1 MDSTKVE
8 PSKSRRN
15 VTIEE
20 LEDEDIQKM
29 NAKEKSRSE
38 SLLEENIDD
47 EQMFDQINRHV
58 QPKAR
63 KKTTL
68 AEVPEA
74 YGNRYHRPTTPDVF
88 ERYVPALHSDTYK
101 YKGPTAREEVLLA
114 VMDANLNEMK
124 EEEDELP
131 DL

>member
-8 PSKSRRN
+8 PSKSRRS

-20 LEDEDIQKM
+20 IEDEDIQRM

-47 EQMFDQINRHV
+47 EQMFDHISRHV
-58 QPKAR
+58 PPKAR

-74 YGNRYHRPTTPDVF
+74 YGNRYQRPTTPDVF
-88 ERYVPALHSDTYK
+88 ERYVPTLHSDTYK
-101 YKGPTAREEVLLA
+101 YKGPTAR
-114 VMDANLNEMK
+114 
-124 EEEDELP
+124 
-131 DL
+131 

>member
-8 PSKSRRN
+8 PSRSQQN
-15 VTIEE
+15 VMIEE
-20 LEDEDIQKM
+20 IEDEDIQRM

-47 EQMFDQINRHV
+47 EQMFDQIYRHV
-58 QPKAR
+58 PPKAR

-68 AEVPEA
+68 TEVPEA
-74 YGNRYHRPTTPDVF
+74 YGNRYQRPTTPDMF
-88 ERYVPALHSDTYK
+88 EHYVPMLHSDTYK

-114 VMDANLNEMK
+114 V
-124 EEEDELP
+124 
-131 DL
+131 

>member
-8 PSKSRRN
+8 PSKLRQN

-20 LEDEDIQKM
+20 LDDEDIQKM
-29 NAKEKSRSE
+29 NAKEKSRSD

-58 QPKAR
+58 PRKAR
-63 KKTTL
+63 EKTTL

-74 YGNRYHRPTTPDVF
+74 HGNKYHQPTTPDMF
-88 ERYVPALHSDTYK
+88 ECHVPTLHSDTYK

-114 VMDANLNEMK
+114 VMDAHLNEMK
-124 EEEDELP
+124 EEDELP
-131 DL
+131 